1 MFQRS
6 SDPAGFDP
14 DYGIGLGIERRAA
27 AKDFYANRVGLDA
40 VGPAGKQFVHNI
52 GEKPASPLGHGKL

>member
-1 MFQRS
+1 MLKRS
-6 SDPAGFDP
+6 SDPAGLNP
-14 DYGIGLGIERRAA
+14 DYGIGLGIEGRVA

-52 GEKPASPLGHGKL
+52 G